1 MKMESWSRGGD
12 GGNPCAPPK
21 SATLDLSS
29 VFFVREF
36 VGDEFARHAGYLE
49 VAEANNIIVL
59 FPQIVLKFGINPNN
73 GCFDWWG
80 YEDSDYGMSP
90 EKNNVF
96 RSALILRVFLL
107 FTC

>member
-1 MKMESWSRGGD
+1 MESWSRGGV
-12 GGNPCAPPK
+12 GGNPFAPPK

-49 VAEANNIIVL
+49 VAEANNIVL
-59 FPQIVLKFGINPNN
+59 FPQIVLKFGINPNK

-80 YEDSDYGMSP
+80 YEDSDYGMSL

-96 RSALILRVFLL
+96 RSALILTVFLL